1 MKTIKTKW
9 MMLLTIILTAITFTA
24 CGGGDDDSESGGNGS
39 GVNGYYI
46 SGDLYTNAD
55 FRNDVVWEYMRISQ
69 DAAALFGNPVPT
81 WTLFDSNGLFFPES
95 SDGEREYLRNNIE
108 VIRVDAN
115 FFYSYSGVNIYK
127 LGASGT
133 TGMELLYKFDA
144 GEYGILGFY
153 GYNDDIYTYTREG
166 NKLIVDVGDGKNTNT
181 FVITG
186 NGLSLNGGGNY
197 IKYDPNITY

>member
-1 MKTIKTKW
+1 MKTTKTKW
-9 MMLLTIILTAITFTA
+9 MMLLTIIATAFAFSA
-24 CGGGDDDSESGGNGS
+24 CGGDDDKGGGGTSS

-46 SGDLYTNAD
+46 SGNLYTNAD
-55 FRNDVVWEYMRISQ
+55 FRNDVVWEYMRI
-69 DAAALFGNPVPT
+69 DKEAAVFWGNPAPT
-81 WTLFDSNGLFFPES
+81 YTLFDSNGMFSPVSSEGELFWLHN
-95 SDGEREYLRNNIE
+95 RIE

-153 GYNDDIYTYTREG
+153 GYNDVIYSYTREG
-166 NKLIVDVGDGKNTNT
+166 NKLIVDVGDGKHTNT
-181 FVITG
+181 FVITDG
-186 NGLSLNGGGNY
+186 GLVLSGGGNY
-197 IKYDPNITY
+197 IKYDPNTTY

>member
-1 MKTIKTKW
+1 MKTTKTKW
-9 MMLLTIILTAITFTA
+9 MMLLTIIATAFAFSA
-24 CGGGDDDSESGGNGS
+24 CGGDDDKGSGGGGNEGIT
-39 GVNGYYI
+39 GYYI
-46 SGDLYTNAD
+46 SGRLYSNND
-55 FRNDVVWEYMRISQ
+55 FKGDAVWELMRYDKEQSE
-69 DAAALFGNPVPT
+69 FWGNSAPT
-81 WTLFDSNGLFFPES
+81 YTLFDSNGMFSPVSSEGELFW
-95 SDGEREYLRNNIE
+95 LRNRIE

>member
-1 MKTIKTKW
+1 MKTKQTKL
-9 MMLLTIILTAITFTA
+9 MMLLAIMLTAITFTA
-24 CGGGDDDSESGGNGS
+24 CGSDDDSESGGNGS

-46 SGDLYTNAD
+46 SGNLYTNAD
-55 FRNDVVWEYMRISQ
+55 FRNDVVWEYMRYDKEQSE
-69 DAAALFGNPVPT
+69 FWGNSAPT
-81 WTLFDSNGLFFPES
+81 YTLFDSNGMFSPVSSEGELFW
-95 SDGEREYLRNNIE
+95 LRNRIE

-133 TGMELLYKFDA
+133 IGMELLYKFDA

-153 GYNDDIYTYTREG
+153 GFPDDIYAYTREG
-166 NKLIVDVGDGKNTNT
+166 NKIIVDVGDGKNTNT

-186 NGLSLNGGGNY
+186 NGISLNGGGSY
-197 IKYDPNITY
+197 TKYNPNTTY

>member
-1 MKTIKTKW
+1 MKTKQTKW
-9 MMLLTIILTAITFTA
+9 MMLLAIMLTAITFTA
-24 CGGGDDDSESGGNGS
+24 CGSDDDSESGGNGS

-46 SGDLYTNAD
+46 SGNLYTNAD
-55 FRNDVVWEYMRISQ
+55 FRNDVVWEYMRYDKEQSE
-69 DAAALFGNPVPT
+69 FWGNSAPT
-81 WTLFDSNGLFFPES
+81 YTLFDSNGMFSPVSSEGELFW
-95 SDGEREYLRNNIE
+95 LRNRIE

-186 NGLSLNGGGNY
+186 NGLSLNGGGSY
-197 IKYDPNITY
+197 TKYNPNTTY